1 MKFNI
6 MAFIL
11 SFAIGMLIVYMFT
24 PFPEV
29 VIRYPRPN
37 DYSSLRFQKKNGTC
51 MQYNLKQVACGSSE
65 PIISITEQEEKDTT
79 ILQG

>member
-1 MKFNI
+1 MKFNR

-37 DYSSLRFQKKNGTC
+37 DYYALRFQKKNGTC
-51 MQYNLKQVACGSSE
+51 M
-65 PIISITEQEEKDTT
+65 
-79 ILQG
+79 